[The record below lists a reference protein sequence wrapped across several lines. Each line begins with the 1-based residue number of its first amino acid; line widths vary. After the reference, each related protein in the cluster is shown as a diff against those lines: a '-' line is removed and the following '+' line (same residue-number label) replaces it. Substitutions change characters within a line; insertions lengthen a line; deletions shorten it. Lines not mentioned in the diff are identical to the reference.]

1 MNNAIGAAH
10 AALRVKVK
18 RSTPKP
24 FEVEVRKRRRA
35 LVDAY
40 GVSETTRASDTTEAT
55 RA

>member
-1 MNNAIGAAH
+1 MMHAIGAAH
-10 AALRVKVK
+10 AALRAKVK

-35 LVDAY
+35 PLDAR
-40 GVSETTRASDTTEAT
+40 VVPEATRTSDTTDAT